1 MLSWDIEDLQ
11 YQLAHITQENLK
23 LKFKNSVLLWGQDDV
38 DHIIQENE
46 QLTQDM
52 ARHDVKTDMVLA
64 KRDQEYKIM
73 SGKYDKACSQLNLC
87 KERILEL
94 EEISRTLQVEDLG
107 ISELYLDSL
116 DA

>member
-1 MLSWDIEDLQ
+1 M
-11 YQLAHITQENLK
+11 
-23 LKFKNSVLLWGQDDV
+23 LLWENDDI

-46 QLTQDM
+46 QLTQEMD
-52 ARHDVKTDMVLA
+52 RLDVKTDKVLA
-64 KRDQEYKIM
+64 KRDLEYNIM
-73 SGKYDKACSQLNLC
+73 SGKYDKACAQLNLC

-107 ISELYLDSL
+107 ISELYLESL